1 MREHQRLEEEADFDF
16 QGTAWDLV
24 RSAQQRKRVVFAI
37 KDDYVYKQDNLWI
50 LYIYISDINRIDE
63 VSVQTIKCTENVV
76 RITCANLKPYRYAV
90 FFVYLL

>member
-1 MREHQRLEEEADFDF
+1 MDYDGFILTKSPRFKDQQTYTFRNHCLISSTPPRKMREHQRLEEEADFDF

-50 LYIYISDINRIDE
+50 LYIYI
-63 VSVQTIKCTENVV
+63 
-76 RITCANLKPYRYAV
+76 RYQSH
-90 FFVYLL
+90 

>member
-50 LYIYISDINRIDE
+50 LYIYI
-63 VSVQTIKCTENVV
+63 
-76 RITCANLKPYRYAV
+76 RYQSH
-90 FFVYLL
+90 